1 MRVQWIYSVKLVD
14 TLWSGSEGF
23 LLKPERD
30 VCEVHEQAWRTSLLI
45 FLAVSGLLSHRGRT
59 ASLRTRETLTWQN
72 KSQYSRAALGGK
84 KEEEK
89 RCSCMWLHNTCTG
102 KQFIRVRT
110 RADTKLIHLMER
122 CSAFLSVLPSRSFVL
137 GEQMIVF
144 LCLPSPLV
152 ITGNVCV
159 CMMSIYRFQT
169 HKPIVFGWYI
179 FVNCYLL
186 FFHLFFFLFTLFN
199 TFACSLIT
207 PTQVPVYLPIIPPT
221 SDPLHRT
228 SSCVR
233 FSSAFIPTEMID
245 RASVLTSTSRWRYS
259 NNGNGGYVQNWTVM
273 VYFTYTVLYFEVEES
288 KWKHVKL
295 AI

>member
-1 MRVQWIYSVKLVD
+1 MD
-14 TLWSGSEGF
+14 
-23 LLKPERD
+23 
-30 VCEVHEQAWRTSLLI
+30 
-45 FLAVSGLLSHRGRT
+45 LLSKTGWHVVIGLRRFSSQTWAWCVRSPRAGLPNLT
-59 ASLRTRETLTWQN
+59 ADIFSCEWAPLAPGENCVTSHQRNSHMAKQKPILQ
-72 KSQYSRAALGGK
+72 SCSGGK

-169 HKPIVFGWYI
+169 HKPIVFGWCI

>member
-1 MRVQWIYSVKLVD
+1 MD
-14 TLWSGSEGF
+14 
-23 LLKPERD
+23 
-30 VCEVHEQAWRTSLLI
+30 
-45 FLAVSGLLSHRGRT
+45 LLSKTGWHVVIGLRRFSSQTWAWCVRSPRAGLPNLT
-59 ASLRTRETLTWQN
+59 ADIFSCEWAPLAPGENCVTSHQRNSHMAKQKPILQ
-72 KSQYSRAALGGK
+72 SCSGGK

-169 HKPIVFGWYI
+169 HKPIVLIAISFFFI
-179 FVNCYLL
+179 FFLFYLL
-186 FFHLFFFLFTLFN
+186 FSTLLLALSLLPHRCRSTCQLFLPRATPFTEHHRVFVSRALLFLRKW
-199 TFACSLIT
+199 SI
-207 PTQVPVYLPIIPPT
+207 VLP
-221 SDPLHRT
+221 
-228 SSCVR
+228 
-233 FSSAFIPTEMID
+233 F
-245 RASVLTSTSRWRYS
+245 
-259 NNGNGGYVQNWTVM
+259 
-273 VYFTYTVLYFEVEES
+273 
-288 KWKHVKL
+288 
-295 AI
+295 